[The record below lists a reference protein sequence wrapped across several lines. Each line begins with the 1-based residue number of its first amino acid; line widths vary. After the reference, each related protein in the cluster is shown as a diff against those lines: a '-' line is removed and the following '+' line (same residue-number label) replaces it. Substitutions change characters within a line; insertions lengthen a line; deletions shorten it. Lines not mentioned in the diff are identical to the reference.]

1 MIQVN
6 QVMRMYCR
14 LSNIEQTLKSDCILY
29 LYSKNTEGLLSQ
41 AVTLKKFC
49 NSRLLK
55 PNLIY
60 EDSNKLNFL
69 SNKENLMKLIS
80 ENSNVDVLVTSIDR
94 LSKNILE
101 LTDIQKLCK
110 MKKIRFFDVSA
121 RQYVFDILDNIKNVK
136 KDYEL

>member
-1 MIQVN
+1 MIQMN

-55 PNLIY
+55 PKLIY

-80 ENSNVDVLVTSIDR
+80 ENLNVDVLVTSMDR

-101 LTDIQKLCK
+101 LTNIQKLCK

>member
-6 QVMRMYCR
+6 QVMKMYCR

-41 AVTLKKFC
+41 AVTLKKIC

-80 ENSNVDVLVTSIDR
+80 ENSNVDVLVTSVDR

-101 LTDIQKLCK
+101 LTNIQKLCK